1 MSRIGKLPVAIP
13 AGVTVTVSADHIV
26 SVKGPKGEDSCYVD
40 PVITIEIKDNVITFT
55 RNSEDKAIR
64 AKHGLYRALVA
75 NMVKGVVTPYEKGLI
90 VNGVGYKVVKQG
102 KKVVFNVGYSHPV
115 EFEEPAGITIDVVSP
130 TEVAV
135 KGINKDAVG
144 QCAANIRK
152 IRLPEPY
159 HGYGIRYKDEHIQMK
174 EGKQGK

>member
-13 AGVTVTVSADHIV
+13 AGVTVTISADRIV
-26 SVKGPKGEDSCYVD
+26 SVKGPKGEDSTYVD
-40 PVITIEIKDNVITFT
+40 PAIAIEIKDNVITFT

-75 NMVKGVVTPYEKGLI
+75 NMVKGVVTPYEKALI
-90 VNGVGYKVVKQG
+90 VNGVGYKVAKQG
-102 KKVVFNVGYSHPV
+102 KKIIFNVGYSHPV
-115 EFEEPAGITIDVVSP
+115 EVEEPAGITIDVASP
-130 TEVAV
+130 TEVVV